1 MTRVLRLLALR
12 GLSAIPTLLIVAC
25 GAFLLLEFAPGDAV
39 DAYLAQTGGDAGF
52 AAELRRSLGLGGTF
66 AERLAGFLVSLATLD
81 LGQSVVFARPVASVI
96 AERLP
101 NTLLLMASTT
111 LFAAGI
117 GLGLGMLAG
126 RRPNSLADHGISTAA
141 LVLLAIPNFWL
152 GLLLV
157 VGLAVSWPLFPVA
170 GIRSLTTTGGPT
182 AALLDLLH
190 HLVLPTVAL
199 GAGYIALYLR
209 TLRAGMVEAW
219 QSDHVRAA
227 RARGLSEASVLRRGV
242 VRPALLPSLVVAGQN
257 IGTLVGGSVVV
268 ETLFAIPGMG
278 RLAFEAVTGR
288 DTALLVGV
296 VMSATLLVLA
306 INLVVDIAMAWLDPR
321 LGAAHA

>member
-1 MTRVLRLLALR
+1 M
-12 GLSAIPTLLIVAC
+12 
-25 GAFLLLEFAPGDAV
+25 
-39 DAYLAQTGGDAGF
+39 
-52 AAELRRSLGLGGTF
+52 
-66 AERLAGFLVSLATLD
+66 
-81 LGQSVVFARPVASVI
+81 
-96 AERLP
+96 
-101 NTLLLMASTT
+101 
-111 LFAAGI
+111 
-117 GLGLGMLAG
+117 
-126 RRPNSLADHGISTAA
+126 
-141 LVLLAIPNFWL
+141 LLAIPNFWL

-170 GIRSLTTTGGPT
+170 GIRSLIVTGGLVG
-182 AALLDLLH
+182 ALLDLLH
-190 HLVLPTVAL
+190 HLVLPTLAL

-296 VMSATLLVLA
+296 VMSATLLVLV
-306 INLVVDIAMAWLDPR
+306 INLVVDLAMAWLDPR
-321 LGAAHA
+321 LEAADA

>member
-101 NTLLLMASTT
+101 NTLMLMASTT

-170 GIRSLTTTGGPT
+170 GIRSLTGTSGP
-182 AALLDLLH
+182 AGALLDLLH

>member
-1 MTRVLRLLALR
+1 LRLLALR
-12 GLSAIPTLLIVAC
+12 GLSAVPTLLIVAC

-111 LFAAGI
+111 LFAAGL

-126 RRPNSLADHGISTAA
+126 RRPNALADHGISTAA

-170 GIRSLTTTGGPT
+170 GIRSLTTTGGPA

>member
-111 LFAAGI
+111 LFAAGL

-126 RRPNSLADHGISTAA
+126 RRPNALADHGISTAA

>member
-81 LGQSVVFARPVASVI
+81 LGQSVVFARPVTSVI

-101 NTLLLMASTT
+101 NTIMLMASTT

-170 GIRSLTTTGGPT
+170 GIRSLTTTGGPA

-209 TLRAGMVEAW
+209 TLRAGMAEAW

>member
-1 MTRVLRLLALR
+1 MTRVLRLLAVR

-111 LFAAGI
+111 LFAGGL

-126 RRPNSLADHGISTAA
+126 RRPGSLADHGISTAA
-141 LVLLAIPNFWL
+141 LLLLAIPNFWL

-157 VGLAVSWPLFPVA
+157 VALAVSWPLFPVA
-170 GIRSLTTTGGPT
+170 GIRSMTGTGGPGG
-182 AALLDLLH
+182 ALLDLAH
-190 HLVLPTVAL
+190 HLVLPTIAL

-219 QSDHVRAA
+219 QADHVRAA
-227 RARGLSEASVLRRGV
+227 QARGLRDASVLRRGV
-242 VRPALLPSLVVAGQN
+242 VRPALLPGLVVAGQN

-268 ETLFAIPGMG
+268 ETVFAIPGMG

-296 VMSATLLVLA
+296 VMSATLLVLV
-306 INLVVDIAMAWLDPR
+306 INLIVDLAMAWLDPR
-321 LGAAHA
+321 LGSTHA

>member
-12 GLSAIPTLLIVAC
+12 ALSAIPTLLIVAF
-25 GAFLLLEFAPGDAV
+25 GAFMLLEFAPGDAV

-126 RRPNSLADHGISTAA
+126 RHPSSLADHGISTAA

-170 GIRSLTTTGGPT
+170 GIRSLTTTGGP
-182 AALLDLLH
+182 AVALLDLLH
-190 HLVLPTVAL
+190 HLVLPTLAL

-227 RARGLSEASVLRRGV
+227 RARGLSESSVLRRGV

-268 ETLFAIPGMG
+268 ETLFSIPGMG

-296 VMSATLLVLA
+296 VMSATLMVLA
-306 INLVVDIAMAWLDPR
+306 INLVVDLAMAWVDPR
-321 LGAAHA
+321 LGAIDG

>member
-1 MTRVLRLLALR
+1 
-12 GLSAIPTLLIVAC
+12 
-25 GAFLLLEFAPGDAV
+25 
-39 DAYLAQTGGDAGF
+39 
-52 AAELRRSLGLGGTF
+52 
-66 AERLAGFLVSLATLD
+66 
-81 LGQSVVFARPVASVI
+81 
-96 AERLP
+96 
-101 NTLLLMASTT
+101 
-111 LFAAGI
+111 
-117 GLGLGMLAG
+117 MLAG

-170 GIRSLTTTGGPT
+170 GIRSMTGTSGPT
-182 AALLDLLH
+182 GALLDLLH
-190 HLVLPTVAL
+190 HLVLPTLAL

-227 RARGLSEASVLRRGV
+227 RARGLSEGSVLRRGV
-242 VRPALLPSLVVAGQN
+242 IRPALLPSLVVAGQN

>member
-1 MTRVLRLLALR
+1 MTRVLSLLALR

-111 LFAAGI
+111 LFAASF

-170 GIRSLTTTGGPT
+170 GIRSLTTSGGPA

-227 RARGLSEASVLRRGV
+227 RARGLSESSVLRRGV

-268 ETLFAIPGMG
+268 ETLFSIPGMG

-296 VMSATLLVLA
+296 VMSATLMVLA
-306 INLVVDIAMAWLDPR
+306 INLVVDLAMAWVDPR
-321 LGAAHA
+321 LGAIDG